1 MESVPQLTSQE
12 LWKLENCKY
21 TSCYCEENVYLLCKD
36 FVEKEKT
43 HSFAE
48 NTKHEAFAV
57 FITNKAKKAELRN
70 QKAGKGRLH
79 NTVIW

>member
-70 QKAGKGRLH
+70 QKAGKGRYH